1 MAAYSCQGGRFQA
14 LAVEARAERP
24 LLGERLQRGGRRPSS
39 CGAGAWQ
46 QQLLECC
53 VVHNKS
59 LRVRSSSEYPLA
71 VMELSGG
78 GMAELEAEVDAEQQ
92 AELIAQCQ
100 YLLRLE
106 DSGQ

>member
-1 MAAYSCQGGRFQA
+1 
-14 LAVEARAERP
+14 
-24 LLGERLQRGGRRPSS
+24 
-39 CGAGAWQ
+39 
-46 QQLLECC
+46 
-53 VVHNKS
+53 
-59 LRVRSSSEYPLA
+59 
-71 VMELSGG
+71 MELSGG